1 MASRVQLPQS
11 RLKRRKRVRRT
22 RLAIALGV
30 LLVLVLGI
38 IAGLSWL
45 PIIRIHSVE
54 VVGAQTIAA
63 DNVQQFVADK
73 LTGRKFFVLPANNIF
88 FYPKKEIRDRLHNEY
103 PVLKDISIRAKNF
116 ETVEVTLT
124 EREPKAL
131 WCGEAR
137 DETGG
142 CRLMDET
149 GFVYSADLG
158 LTLPS
163 FVRYTGAASTTKGF
177 TGVVEPVQYLDSA
190 EFEALSALVA
200 ALAQNQSQT
209 EIISADVDAHQDVR
223 VVFGN
228 GFMLIFSLKDAGGDV
243 YERFVLALSAEPF
256 KDKNLSGFEYLDL
269 RFGDKLYYKAR

>member
-1 MASRVQLPQS
+1 MASRVQLPNS

-30 LLVLVLGI
+30 LLLFVAAGVV
-38 IAGLSWL
+38 GLSWI
-45 PIIRIHSVE
+45 PGIRIHEVE
-54 VVGAQTIAA
+54 VVGAKTLGTE
-63 DNVQQFVADK
+63 NVEQYVSEK
-73 LTGRKFFVLPANNIF
+73 LEGRKFFVLPANNVF
-88 FYPKKEIRDRLHNEY
+88 FYPKKEIIERLRNEY
-103 PVLKDISIRAKNF
+103 PVLKEAYIRAKNF
-116 ETVEVTLT
+116 EAIEVTLI

-149 GFVYSADLG
+149 GFIYSADLG

-163 FVRYTGAASTTKGF
+163 YVRYTGIASSTSGYS
-177 TGVVEPVQYLDSA
+177 GAVEPKQFLTPE
-190 EFEALSALVA
+190 EFKALSALVA

-209 EIISADVDAHQDVR
+209 EVISVDVDTHRDVR

-228 GFMLIFSLKDAGGDV
+228 AFMLLFSLTDAGGDV
-243 YERFVLALSAEPF
+243 YERFTLALGAEPF

-269 RFGDKLYYKAR
+269 RFGDKLYYKER